1 MASIRREISIDIPA
15 AQAWAAMRDVG
26 ALHTRLAQ
34 GFVADCRLDGE
45 GARIVS
51 FVNGMVVREL
61 IVTVDDD
68 TRRVVW
74 AAVGGRLSH
83 HNASTQV
90 ADEASGRC
98 RVVWQADLLP
108 DTLAP
113 AVTAMIEQ
121 GMAAM
126 KRTLESAGVA
136 GGDTP

>member
-1 MASIRREISIDIPA
+1 MASIRREVLIGVPA

-51 FVNGMVVREL
+51 FANGMVVREL

-68 TRRVVW
+68 ARRVAW

-90 ADEASGRC
+90 FDEGTGGRC

-108 DTLAP
+108 DALAP
-113 AVTAMIEQ
+113 AVAAMIEQ

-126 KRTLESAGVA
+126 QRTLEAA
-136 GGDTP
+136 APAA